1 MVSKDEK
8 RILTEIGDLKLKIL
22 GEKTRDICNFIDS
35 YKQPSDEV
43 LEKFSKNMRKFLKSL
58 KNEEGQL

>member
-1 MVSKDEK
+1 MVQKEEK
-8 RILTEIGDLKLKIL
+8 RILREIENLKLKIL

-43 LEKFSKNMRKFLKSL
+43 LKKFSNNMRKFLKSL
-58 KNEEGQL
+58 KNEEGKL